1 MKRAAAPGRPKQGPT
16 LSEGR
21 SPYPASG
28 VSPSPRAA
36 APGLPAAE
44 LAGDRGAVITDA
56 EIHQR
61 IVAAVM
67 DHRLAPGTKLVEDKL
82 GQAFGV
88 SRTRVRQVLIR
99 LANEQIVTLAPNR
112 GASIAQPSV
121 QEAREVFEVRRLV
134 EPTLLARFIEHA
146 SASQRTA
153 LADNIAG
160 EEAAHAAG
168 DRHAAIRLSGEF
180 HLLLAEGAGHLTLQR
195 LMRELVS
202 RTSLVL
208 MTYGGGPSRPQQQHT
223 APGLRRRCAATARP
237 APLRVDTTCG
247 CHDHRTLLTTI
258 ERGDAEGAARLM
270 QQHLVTLEG
279 GLDFHV
285 ASAPAADLVQLL
297 SQPAALQRPQ
307 RRTVK
312 SR

>member
-16 LSEGR
+16 LPEGR

-28 VSPSPRAA
+28 VPSSPGAA
-36 APGLPAAE
+36 APGRPRQGPTLPE
-44 LAGDRGAVITDA
+44 GRLAVPGHRGAVITDA

-112 GASIAQPSV
+112 GASIAQPGV
-121 QEAREVFEVRRLV
+121 QESREVFEVRRLV

-146 SASQRTA
+146 SAGQRAA
-153 LADNIAG
+153 LAANIAG

-180 HLLLAEGAGHLTLQR
+180 HLLIAEGAGHHTLQR
-195 LMRELVS
+195 LMHELVS

-208 MTYGGGPSRPQQQHT
+208 MTYGGPHGRGP
-223 APGLRRRCAATARP
+223 LRRQG
-237 APLRVDTTCG
+237 PLRVDTTCG
-247 CHDHRTLLTTI
+247 CHDHRALLAAI
-258 ERGDAEGAARLM
+258 EGGHAEAGARLM
-270 QQHLVTLEG
+270 QQHLTALEG
-279 GLDFHV
+279 DLHFQV
-285 ASAPAADLVQLL
+285 AGAPAADLVQLL
-297 SQPAALQRPQ
+297 SAPAAPSPAQRL
-307 RRTVK
+307 RRRAAGK
-312 SR
+312 S

>member
-1 MKRAAAPGRPKQGPT
+1 
-16 LSEGR
+16 
-21 SPYPASG
+21 
-28 VSPSPRAA
+28 V
-36 APGLPAAE
+36 
-44 LAGDRGAVITDA
+44 VITDA

-99 LANEQIVTLAPNR
+99 LANEQIVTLAPHR

-121 QEAREVFEVRRLV
+121 QESREVFEVRRLV

-146 SASQRTA
+146 SADQRAA
-153 LADNIAG
+153 LGANIAS
-160 EEAAHAAG
+160 EEASHAAG

-180 HLLLAEGAGHLTLQR
+180 HLLIAEGAGHHTLLR

-208 MTYGGGPSRPQQQHT
+208 MSYGSTPQRLQQH
-223 APGLRRRCAATARP
+223 ASPGLRRRANTARH
-237 APLRVDTTCG
+237 APLRVPTTVCG
-247 CHDHRTLLTTI
+247 CHDHRALLAAI
-258 ERGDAEGAARLM
+258 ERRDADAAAQLM
-270 QQHLVTLEG
+270 RQHLAALEG
-279 GLDFHV
+279 GLDFHI
-285 ASAPAADLVQLL
+285 AGAPAADLVQLL
-297 SQPAALQRPQ
+297 SQPAAQERP
-307 RRTVK
+307 RRRVANG
-312 SR
+312 R